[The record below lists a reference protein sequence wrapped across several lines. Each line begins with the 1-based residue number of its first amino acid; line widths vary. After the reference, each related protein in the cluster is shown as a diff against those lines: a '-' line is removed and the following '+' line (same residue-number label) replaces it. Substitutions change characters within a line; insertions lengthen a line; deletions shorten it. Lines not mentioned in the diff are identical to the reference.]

1 VNRSQKEAAVV
12 ELRKGLA
19 ESAATFLINYRGA
32 DVAALQNLRGKLR
45 EKDARFKISKARL
58 MKIAASEINGG
69 ASLNGLLKDQI
80 GLVFANGSDVSAVAK
95 SIVDFAKEHDSVDI
109 VSGFYESSVMTQ
121 DQVKFFAS
129 LPPREVL
136 LAQLAGTL
144 NAPLSNFVSVLHA
157 LIARL
162 LYVLK
167 RIEEKKGS

>member
-1 VNRSQKEAAVV
+1 MNRSQKEAAVA

-19 ESAATFLINYRGA
+19 ESAATFLINYRGT
-32 DVAALQNLRGKLR
+32 DVASLQGLRGKLR
-45 EKDARFKISKARL
+45 EKEARFKVSKARL
-58 MKIAASEINGG
+58 MKIAASEIDGG
-69 ASLNGLLKDQI
+69 ASLNDLLKDQI
-80 GLVFANGSDVSAVAK
+80 GMVFAEGSDVSAVAK
-95 SIVDFAKEHDSVDI
+95 SLVDFAKEHESVNI

-136 LAQLAGTL
+136 LAQVAGTL
-144 NAPLSNFVSVLHA
+144 NAPMSSFVSVLHA
-157 LIARL
+157 LIVRL